1 MPEVALRT
9 ITEANWRE
17 AIVLEVDESQ
27 TGFVASNLFSV
38 AQAAYEPNT
47 YAVGVYD
54 RATAQMVGFC
64 MYGYL
69 KFGAYKLW
77 YIARLMVDRHQQ
89 GKGYGRSALEAVIR
103 RLRNR
108 HDADGILI
116 TVVPENQR
124 AKSLYAKLGF
134 IDDGAR
140 WDDETVML
148 LRGG

>member
-1 MPEVALRT
+1 MADVILRG
-9 ITEANWRE
+9 ITAENWRE

-27 TGFVASNLFSV
+27 AGFVASNLFSL
-38 AQAAYEPNT
+38 AQVAYEPNH

-69 KFGAYKLW
+69 DFDDYHLW
-77 YIARLMVDRHQQ
+77 YIARLMIDKYQQ

-108 HDADGILI
+108 HSADGILI
-116 TVVPENQR
+116 TVVPENQV

-140 WDDETVML
+140 WDNETVML
-148 LRGG
+148 LRV